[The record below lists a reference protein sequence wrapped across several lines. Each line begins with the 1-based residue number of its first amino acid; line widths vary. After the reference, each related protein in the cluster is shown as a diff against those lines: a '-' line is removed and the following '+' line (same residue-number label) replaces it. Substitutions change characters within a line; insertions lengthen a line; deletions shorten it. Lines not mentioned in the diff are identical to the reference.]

1 MAALAVC
8 GCDAA
13 QLEQLGAA
21 DLIMAFR
28 QSNNTASRSLSF

>member
-8 GCDAA
+8 GFDAA
-13 QLEQLGAA
+13 HLQQLGAA
-21 DLIMAFR
+21 HLIMAFR